1 MELIIKETGRIK
13 KETCKQEPVFK
24 IEDSTL
30 ISCES
35 NGCTTVTIP
44 ADVKT
49 IGKMCFASADVEEVI
64 LPEGIKC
71 IESKA
76 FADCFNLKKIN
87 FPEGLETVKDRTFM
101 NCGSLTEI
109 TLPESITKIGDCAFY
124 NAGIEQLTLP
134 DPKNVLSIGANVF
147 GAIKIKSINIPK
159 NFKLSK
165 AMFSTCQQ
173 LRSVNFESNWVLI
186 PERCFYYCTNLE
198 EIDISKALFIKD
210 SAFLECHSLSVNVI
224 PAHTYV
230 SACAFMKT
238 GVEDV
243 TIEDISE
250 VEKKAFS
257 DCKALKKL
265 TINVPDGPAIADNLC
280 IPKEL
285 AAHCTSLQTVAF
297 TGHTE
302 NLSSIKA
309 AAFMGTT
316 MLREISLPDSIRTI
330 EQCAFYNS
338 GIKNIHLPEDL
349 RQIGNGAFGS
359 SGIKSII
366 VPDRVT
372 KLGRGVFN
380 RCYELTDVTLP
391 ESITTIPRYAFIDC
405 CKLKTV
411 NAPNITVVCDS
422 AFCNCEMLTA
432 FDFSQIKELGS
443 TSFAG
448 TSIRKAVLSNKL
460 TKLQPSIFCS
470 CKNLQS
476 VDMSACDNVKTIS
489 TRCFEDC
496 NKLTDIKLPPNVRKF
511 ADSCFKSVKFD
522 SLVINAGIRIN
533 CHALSGAVIDELEF
547 VDDTD
552 SPTRTIVD
560 ISAFEGA
567 KVGRLIIPD
576 HMYGRFKKMI
586 SQMQ

>member
-1 MELIIKETGRIK
+1 MEIIIKETGCK

-24 IEDSTL
+24 MKDSVL
-30 ISCES
+30 ISCEL
-35 NGCTTVTIP
+35 NGCTAVTIP
-44 ADVKT
+44 ADVKI
-49 IGKMCFASADVEEVI
+49 IGKMCFASTDVEEII

-76 FADCFNLKKIN
+76 FADCFNLKRIN
-87 FPEGLETVKDRTFM
+87 FPEGLETVKDRAFM
-101 NCGSLTEI
+101 NCGSLVEVILPT
-109 TLPESITKIGDCAFY
+109 TLTKIGDYTFH

-134 DPKNVLSIGANVF
+134 DSKNVLSIGISVF
-147 GAIKIKSINIPK
+147 GAIKIKSINVPK
-159 NFKLSK
+159 NFRLNK

-173 LRSVNFESNWVLI
+173 LRSVNFEADWVTI

-210 SAFLECHSLSVNVI
+210 SAFLECHNLSVNVI

-250 VEKKAFS
+250 VEEKAFS
-257 DCKALKKL
+257 DCKSLKKL
-265 TINVPDGPAIADNLC
+265 TINVPDGPAIADDLC
-280 IPKEL
+280 IPEEL
-285 AAHCTSLQTVAF
+285 AARCTNLQTVTF
-297 TGHTE
+297 TGHAE
-302 NLSSIKA
+302 NLLSIKA
-309 AAFMGTT
+309 AAFRETT
-316 MLREISLPDSIRTI
+316 MLTEISLPDSIRTI
-330 EQCAFYNS
+330 EQCAFCDS

-359 SGIKSII
+359 SGIKNI
-366 VPDRVT
+366 VIPDRVT
-372 KLGRGVFN
+372 KLGRGAFS

-391 ESITTIPRYAFIDC
+391 ESVTVIPRLAFINCD
-405 CKLKTV
+405 KLKTIS
-411 NAPNITVVCDS
+411 APNVAVVCDN
-422 AFCNCEMLTA
+422 AFCHCEMLTA

-443 TSFAG
+443 ASFAG
-448 TSIRKAVLSNKL
+448 TGIRKAVLSNKL
-460 TKLQPSIFCS
+460 TNLQPSTFCN

-489 TRCFEDC
+489 TCCFEDC
-496 NKLTDIKLPPNVRKF
+496 NKLTDIKLPLNVRKF
-511 ADSCFKSVKFD
+511 ADGCFESVKFN
-522 SLVINAGIRIN
+522 SLVIKAGMRIN
-533 CHALSGAVIDELEF
+533 CHALSEAVIDELEF
-547 VDDTD
+547 ADDAD
-552 SPTRTIVD
+552 SPARTVVD

-576 HMYGRFKKMI
+576 HMYGRFKKAI